1 MRRDSTLRRTSSR
14 VGRLCCRF
22 GEYVAAFDRAQLF
35 TGPSLH
41 FHFRTLERL
50 QQHDTA
56 SSALQ
61 DDLFFE
67 YLYATLTAWGL
78 HRMGR
83 VAAKL
88 VDFPRFTQSIRNE
101 QATIAKLEGRKITEL
116 REDNVDHVTDLLWQ
130 VLGSIQVSESQTRL
144 VANSKALHHIL
155 PQLMPPID
163 REYTLRFFYENKTI
177 SGRDEQIFRELYP
190 LFWGVASLSRSQ
202 ILSSIGR
209 DFHTSETKVI
219 DNAIVGFVLS
229 ELKAPR

>member
-14 VGRLCCRF
+14 VDRLCRRF
-22 GEYVAAFDRAQLF
+22 SEYVAAFDRAQLF
-35 TGPSLH
+35 TGPSLY

-50 QQHDTA
+50 QQHDRA

-67 YLYATLTAWGL
+67 YLYATLSAWGL
-78 HRMGR
+78 HRMGPG
-83 VAAKL
+83 AAKL
-88 VDFPRFTQSIRNE
+88 VDFPRLTQSIRNQ
-101 QATIAKLEGRKITEL
+101 QATIAKLERHKITEL
-116 REDNVDHVTDLLWQ
+116 REDNVGYVTDLLWQ
-130 VLGSIQVSESQTRL
+130 VLGSIHVSESQTRL

-163 REYTLRFFYENKTI
+163 REYTLRFFYGNKTI

-190 LFWGVASLSRSQ
+190 LFWRVASLSRSQ

-219 DNAIVGFVLS
+219 DNAIVGFVMS